1 MDVVRR
7 QQLAPDRDDVAYLAC
22 DPGHDGYQARY
33 PSAPATTPTG

>member
-7 QQLAPDRDDVAYLAC
+7 QQLAPDRDAVAYLAC